1 MIKLQVYLSKY
12 DLLVDSKHWRGKET
26 HPTVNQV
33 SSIKYQVYMLAPN
46 LGKQTK
52 TISSVNKIMCTL
64 PHFWIFV
71 KFENQL
77 QNLIFH
83 KVFDK
88 GNSWTSDGKILQAR
102 TWKPSQQHTT

>member
-1 MIKLQVYLSKY
+1 
-12 DLLVDSKHWRGKET
+12 
-26 HPTVNQV
+26 
-33 SSIKYQVYMLAPN
+33 MLAPN

-52 TISSVNKIMCTL
+52 TNSSVHKIMCTL
-64 PHFWIFV
+64 PHFRIFV

-88 GNSWTSDGKILQAR
+88 GNSSTLDGKYCKLGLG
-102 TWKPSQQHTT
+102 SQVNSIQRREN